1 MRPSKSYL
9 RQEMRRYLHTVPDA
23 TPEEIADLK
32 EWVEAG
38 NDPYCNPSHIAD
50 GSGWEMPFI
59 HGLRAEQELVEMMTE
74 GLIDP
79 PNPLTNLT
87 CSKRGLCPRTPG
99 V

>member
-9 RQEMRRYLHTVPDA
+9 RQEMRRYLRTVPDA

-59 HGLRAEQELVEMMTE
+59 HALRAEQELVEMMTE

-79 PNPLTNLT
+79 PESANESDLF
-87 CSKRGLCPRTPG
+87 
-99 V
+99 

>member
-1 MRPSKSYL
+1 LFSKAL
-9 RQEMRRYLHTVPDA
+9 PVTEKHTSLVRLGMLP
-23 TPEEIADLK
+23 
-32 EWVEAG
+32 G

-79 PNPLTNLT
+79 PESANESDLF
-87 CSKRGLCPRTPG
+87 
-99 V
+99 

>member
-1 MRPSKSYL
+1 MKPSKTFL
-9 RQEMRRYLHTVPDA
+9 RQEMRRYLRTVPDA

-32 EWVEAG
+32 AWVEAG

-59 HGLRAEQELVEMMTE
+59 HGLRAEQDYIEAMQA

-79 PNPLTNLT
+79 PEPDEESDLF
-87 CSKRGLCPRTPG
+87 
-99 V
+99 

>member
-1 MRPSKSYL
+1 
-9 RQEMRRYLHTVPDA
+9 MRRYLRTVPDA

-59 HGLRAEQELVEMMTE
+59 HALRAEQELVEMMTE

-79 PNPLTNLT
+79 PESANESDLF
-87 CSKRGLCPRTPG
+87 
-99 V
+99 